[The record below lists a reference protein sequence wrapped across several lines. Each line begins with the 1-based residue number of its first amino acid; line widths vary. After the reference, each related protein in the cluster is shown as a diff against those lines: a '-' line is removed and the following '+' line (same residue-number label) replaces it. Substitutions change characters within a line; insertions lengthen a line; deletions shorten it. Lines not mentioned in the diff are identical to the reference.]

1 MEIPREQFDELLGG
15 TEQLPSVISITKF
28 ANARSQEI
36 IALTEAIGKCS
47 LNVCRRLYF
56 RHRVSILKN
65 CLQSL
70 LRLYS
75 PYNLLISKNIFTR
88 LRSPCWLCWIDLP

>member
-47 LNVCRRLYF
+47 LNVCRHLYF
-56 RHRVSILKN
+56 RH
-65 CLQSL
+65 
-70 LRLYS
+70 
-75 PYNLLISKNIFTR
+75 
-88 LRSPCWLCWIDLP
+88 